1 MLKWE
6 EKHDRAKQAIDHFL
20 DNAAYW
26 QEVEHL
32 AEGLSEEEKEQVN
45 EELAVMIASIR
56 KRYKLDVRLPQ
67 KEEAK
72 AELVAVA
79 EPELVKEEAPA
90 EVKTEEPQKP
100 KRGRKPS
107 TEKKEATEK
116 KPRGRKKA
124 EVA

>member
-1 MLKWE
+1 MLKWD

-45 EELAVMIASIR
+45 EELAVMITSIR

-72 AELVAVA
+72 TEPVT
-79 EPELVKEEAPA
+79 EPEPVKEEAPA
-90 EVKTEEPQKP
+90 EVKAEEPQKP

-107 TEKKEATEK
+107 AEKKEATEK